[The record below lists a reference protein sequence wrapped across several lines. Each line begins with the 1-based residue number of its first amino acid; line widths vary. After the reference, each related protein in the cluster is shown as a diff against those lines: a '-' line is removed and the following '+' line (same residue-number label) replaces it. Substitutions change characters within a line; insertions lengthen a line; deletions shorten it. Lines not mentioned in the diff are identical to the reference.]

1 MVGMLLGLS
10 DGRPV
15 GLIEGAV
22 VGTKLGLSVGGG
34 LGGKDGLR
42 VKSTE
47 LTLDS
52 LIDATIPRESST
64 SLSRSSDNVSI
75 KSDSQAA
82 ALVKLTSDTL
92 LSTSKVTLQT
102 TAASSSLRNV
112 DLESRSLAI
121 RLSVIRPSFSPPN
134 SFLLYLKLTY
144 KL

>member
-1 MVGMLLGLS
+1 MVGMLLGSS

-112 DLESRSLAI
+112 DLESRSLAM

-134 SFLLYLKLTY
+134 SFLL
-144 KL
+144 

>member
-15 GLIEGAV
+15 GSIEGAV

-134 SFLLYLKLTY
+134 SFLL
-144 KL
+144 

>member
-112 DLESRSLAI
+112 DLESRSPAM

-134 SFLLYLKLTY
+134 SFLL
-144 KL
+144 

>member
-47 LTLDS
+47 LTRDS

-112 DLESRSLAI
+112 DLESRSLAM

-134 SFLLYLKLTY
+134 SFLL
-144 KL
+144 

>member
-42 VKSTE
+42 VKSTV

-112 DLESRSLAI
+112 DLESRSLAM

-134 SFLLYLKLTY
+134 SFLL
-144 KL
+144 

>member
-112 DLESRSLAI
+112 VLESRSLAM

-134 SFLLYLKLTY
+134 SFLL
-144 KL
+144 

>member
-134 SFLLYLKLTY
+134 NFLL
-144 KL
+144 

>member
-134 SFLLYLKLTY
+134 SFLL
-144 KL
+144 

>member
-112 DLESRSLAI
+112 DLESRSLAM

-134 SFLLYLKLTY
+134 SFLL
-144 KL
+144 

>member
-112 DLESRSLAI
+112 DLESRSLAMGG
-121 RLSVIRPSFSPPN
+121 RSARPHS
-134 SFLLYLKLTY
+134 TMQ
-144 KL
+144 

>member
-15 GLIEGAV
+15 GSIEGAA
-22 VGTKLGLSVGGG
+22 VGPKLGLSVGGG

-52 LIDATIPRESST
+52 LIDATIPRDSLT

-82 ALVKLTSDTL
+82 ALVKLASDTL

-112 DLESRSLAI
+112 DLESRSLAM
-121 RLSVIRPSFSPPN
+121 RLSVIRASF
-134 SFLLYLKLTY
+134 
-144 KL
+144 

>member
-52 LIDATIPRESST
+52 LIDATIPRESSN
-64 SLSRSSDNVSI
+64 SLSRSSDKVSI

-112 DLESRSLAI
+112 DLEPRSLAI

-134 SFLLYLKLTY
+134 SFLL
-144 KL
+144 

>member
-112 DLESRSLAI
+112 DLESRSLAM

-134 SFLLYLKLTY
+134 SFLR
-144 KL
+144 

>member
-121 RLSVIRPSFSPPN
+121 RLSVIRPFFSPPN
-134 SFLLYLKLTY
+134 SFLL
-144 KL
+144 

>member
-112 DLESRSLAI
+112 DLESRSPAM
-121 RLSVIRPSFSPPN
+121 RLSVIRPFFSPPN
-134 SFLLYLKLTY
+134 SFLL
-144 KL
+144 